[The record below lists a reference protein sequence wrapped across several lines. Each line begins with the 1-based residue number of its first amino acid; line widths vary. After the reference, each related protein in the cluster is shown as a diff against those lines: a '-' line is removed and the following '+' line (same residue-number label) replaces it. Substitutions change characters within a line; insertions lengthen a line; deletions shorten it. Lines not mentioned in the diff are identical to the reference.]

1 MRFVFALLILASA
14 ACRKEGAVADDFK
27 SVPPDEAIQMRVA
40 DWSALEP
47 AVGRRPAESG
57 MLTKGP
63 IVTDLHALT
72 GKDAVAFRNSLYEK
86 GGPLT
91 RVGKLL
97 VTVSPPGDDAIYLI
111 VDPEQRA
118 LEAGRKVNGEWVV
131 RRTAA
136 AEIER
141 PVTVQALYGNQ
152 SSSSAR

>member
-1 MRFVFALLILASA
+1 MKQLAIILVLATA
-14 ACRKEGAVADDFK
+14 ACGEKGVVADDFK
-27 SVPPDEAIQMRVA
+27 GTPPDELIQMRTA
-40 DWSALEP
+40 DWSSLEP

-72 GKDAVAFRNSLYEK
+72 GKDAITFRTLLNEK

-91 RVGKLL
+91 REGRLL

-111 VDPEQRA
+111 VDTEQRA
-118 LEAGRKVNGEWVV
+118 LEAGRKIDGRWVV

-136 AEIER
+136 AEIAR
-141 PVTVQALYGNQ
+141 PVTVQALYGN
-152 SSSSAR
+152 